1 MDAGQGGEGV
11 LEQPVGVD
19 GGLLLLLV
27 GGVPHG
33 ESAWPWSAQLSLHK
47 PVEQSTNLEVV
58 LDGEEQLLLLEVPGH
73 QVRVNT
79 LQGLLLGEF

>member
-33 ESAWPWSAQLSLHK
+33 ESARPWSAQLSLHK
-47 PVEQSTNLEVV
+47 PVEKSTSS
-58 LDGEEQLLLLEVPGH
+58 GA
-73 QVRVNT
+73 
-79 LQGLLLGEF
+79 